1 MLMHV
6 VRNKKKP
13 EDHWVSE
20 CVAVCIGGTSE
31 KSNVHTN
38 VDDGQVD
45 NAQCDGIH
53 CHHRRCEATLIA
65 SEQNERID
73 AHTNA
78 IDTVILS

>member
-1 MLMHV
+1 MMHV
-6 VRNKKKP
+6 IRNKKKNRGP
-13 EDHWVSE
+13 LSE
-20 CVAVCIGGTSE
+20 CVAVCIGGTGE

-53 CHHRRCEATLIA
+53 CHHPRCEATLIA